1 MKDYQAQIEKLRK
14 DAAGCASIR
23 DLAEGLKRLRY
34 VLNVENVDQRVG
46 AGGQVQHIAA
56 IGEVGRDAGDV
67 VEQRQRIVRA
77 LRGIAA
83 VDVLHVV
90 DGDRVDAVGE
100 TDKVVAR
107 AEIDRMTEALDR
119 PSVQK

>member
-1 MKDYQAQIEKLRK
+1 MCVDPRSCGGAE
-14 DAAGCASIR
+14 A
-23 DLAEGLKRLRY
+23 LALTCWTLKTSTSAL
-34 VLNVENVDQRVG
+34 
-46 AGGQVQHIAA
+46 APAAA
-56 IGEVGRDAGDV
+56 IGEVDRDAGDV

-77 LRGIAA
+77 LREIAA